1 MEVEQNGKTEI
12 VPIDYKLYHPEWKTI
27 IRPDILKRADNK
39 CECCGVENKLVIER
53 GFWGDIEAYQ
63 DCIKDCGAIYRAD
76 NSEYITSD
84 YLGSLDKA
92 TDKMIA
98 IVLTIAHLDHDIS
111 NNDYSNLKAMCQRCH
126 NRYDMP
132 NRVKNRKKNVTNPDQ
147 TSLF

>member
-1 MEVEQNGKTEI
+1 MP
-12 VPIDYKLYHPEWKTI
+12 PIDYKLYHPEWKTR

-39 CECCGVENKLVIER
+39 CECCGVENKAKILR
-53 GFWGDIEAYQ
+53 GDWNDIECYQ
-63 DCIKDCGAIYRAD
+63 DMQGNIFDA
-76 NSEYITSD
+76 NTSKWIGDD
-84 YLGSLDKA
+84 YLGEVSR
-92 TDKMIA
+92 TNNI
-98 IVLTIAHLDHDIS
+98 ITIILTIAHLDHDIS